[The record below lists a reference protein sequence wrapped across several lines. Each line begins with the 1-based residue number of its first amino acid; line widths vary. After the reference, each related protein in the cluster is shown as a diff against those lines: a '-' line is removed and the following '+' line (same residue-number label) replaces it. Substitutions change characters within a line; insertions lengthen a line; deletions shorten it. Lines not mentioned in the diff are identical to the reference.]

1 MENRIGNKIE
11 PDMVEP
17 EAVEPDVVEP
27 DVEACTQKI
36 KPETETRKQN
46 KEINLEFNK
55 QNKEKEEI
63 KSQLSAEIKIKDGN
77 GAEKVGELLQKPE
90 INSDCFF
97 KFIDSSIQGLKEY
110 SLTVSA
116 LELGVFEA
124 LKAPL
129 SAGDLAEKLGCD
141 PLLMPHFCEALHSL
155 GFLDR
160 FEEGLD
166 KEEEKAQIIKRD
178 ATESQDKGKSET
190 GSENPD
196 NGTKNGGAVYFVS
209 ELSATYLLESS
220 PFSQQHYLA
229 ERIRNV
235 ERWARLPQIIKQ
247 GPDIVEKG
255 PFFGEVVHC
264 MAENARCGLLQETV
278 KVVMENV
285 DFTNVKRLLDIGGGH
300 GLYAIAFSK
309 LNEDLQALVFDLPP
323 VTGETRF
330 FIEKYGASRVDI
342 IPGDFF
348 KDEIGSDYDLI
359 FSSFNP
365 GGKVPSLIPKLAQAL
380 NHGGIFVTRQM
391 PDEKMKSSPL
401 LSLDWNLWT
410 FEGVKKGGSG
420 YSFENSVPFN
430 EYIELLGNYGLEVF
444 RTLDMKDES
453 RIVFARKTA

>member
-1 MENRIGNKIE
+1 MESKIDDKAE
-11 PDMVEP
+11 PDTEVNVQATDKNRLENELDTSVKLKNEE
-17 EAVEPDVVEP
+17 EAG
-27 DVEACTQKI
+27 KI
-36 KPETETRKQN
+36 
-46 KEINLEFNK
+46 LD
-55 QNKEKEEI
+55 
-63 KSQLSAEIKIKDGN
+63 LM
-77 GAEKVGELLQKPE
+77 QKPE
-90 INSDCFF
+90 IDFDRFF

-110 SLTVSA
+110 KLIVSA

-124 LKAPL
+124 LKSPL
-129 SAGDLAEKLGCD
+129 SAEELAEKLGCD

-160 FEEGLD
+160 FEEGMN
-166 KEEEKAQIIKRD
+166 KEEEKAQIGKID
-178 ATESQDKGKSET
+178 AIASQDTGKSET
-190 GSENPD
+190 GSED
-196 NGTKNGGAVYFVS
+196 HYNGTKNSEAVYLVS

-235 ERWARLPQIIKQ
+235 ERWARIPQIMKQ

-255 PFFGEVVHC
+255 PFFGEIVHC

-309 LNEDLQALVFDLPP
+309 LNEGLQAFVFDLPP
-323 VTGETRF
+323 VTGETGY
-330 FIEKYGASRVDI
+330 FIEKYGASRVDT

-348 KDEIGSDYDLI
+348 KDEFGSDYDLI

-365 GGKVPSLIPKLAQAL
+365 GGKVPSLIPKLAEAL
-380 NHGGIFVTRQM
+380 NPGGIFITRQM
-391 PDEKMKSSPL
+391 PDEKIKSSPL

-444 RTLDMKDES
+444 RALDMTDGS
-453 RIVFARKTA
+453 RIVFARKAT